1 MGENNADLMNIV
13 ILKKKLYEITSF
25 SQVYNFMNLCAHM
38 LPERVNSLYKLLKL
52 IYDYTPKRTYD
63 TNGDVIETDLNKVKD
78 IIANIISLAYV
89 EFEDIINH
97 PNEELLSTFKGRSN
111 TRVEYLKYIMEYLE
125 SCTQY
130 EDLRNRVINIYK
142 EIDNDKDL
150 KLFTIAKFLL

>member
-1 MGENNADLMNIV
+1 MGENNAELMNIV

-25 SQVYNFMNLCAHM
+25 SQVYNFMNLCSHM
-38 LPERVNSLYKLLKL
+38 FPERVNNLYKLVKL
-52 IYDYTPKRTYD
+52 IYDYTPKKTYD
-63 TNGDVIETDLNKVKD
+63 ANGNAIEADLNKVKD

-89 EFEDIINH
+89 EFDDIINH

-111 TRVEYLKYIMEYLE
+111 TRVEYLKYIIEYLE
-125 SCTQY
+125 SY
-130 EDLRNRVINIYK
+130 NKDADLRNRVINIYR